1 MSGNVNVIYHGDM
14 FETFTWYGNDGK
26 VYYAYDC
33 ITQGLLTL
41 TSFIVGTGLDALT
54 QCDKDKTAYYDV
66 YHFVTDNLDVI

>member
-1 MSGNVNVIYHGDM
+1 MLTS
-14 FETFTWYGNDGK
+14 FTVGTCLKPSLGTATMAK
-26 VYYAYDC
+26 SITRMTC